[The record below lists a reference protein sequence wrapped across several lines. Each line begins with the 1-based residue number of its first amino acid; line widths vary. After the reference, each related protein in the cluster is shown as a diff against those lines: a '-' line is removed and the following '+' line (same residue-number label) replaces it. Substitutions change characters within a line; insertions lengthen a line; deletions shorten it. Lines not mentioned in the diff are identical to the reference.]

1 MSVVKPYS
9 KNRGRKVRKDIQF
22 VLNTN
27 FSLIIWNGKIEFWL
41 QTTWVSGESDQHILS
56 SRSRPSRVPQ
66 LSCIWISL
74 PGVRGLGN
82 LIIAS
87 GAVVAGWTQYCD
99 IAMRVR
105 SMKINNK
112 LWWGDEKHSDWD
124 ELAWELS
131 DFPLGPDHIAR

>member
-1 MSVVKPYS
+1 M
-9 KNRGRKVRKDIQF
+9 N
-22 VLNTN
+22 
-27 FSLIIWNGKIEFWL
+27 
-41 QTTWVSGESDQHILS
+41 GESDQHILS

-66 LSCIWISL
+66 VTCTWMSL

-82 LIIAS
+82 QPNYRVLVRWWRVERNIAILQYFN
-87 GAVVAGWTQYCD
+87 AGVT
-99 IAMRVR
+99 APR
-105 SMKINNK
+105 SMKTDSE